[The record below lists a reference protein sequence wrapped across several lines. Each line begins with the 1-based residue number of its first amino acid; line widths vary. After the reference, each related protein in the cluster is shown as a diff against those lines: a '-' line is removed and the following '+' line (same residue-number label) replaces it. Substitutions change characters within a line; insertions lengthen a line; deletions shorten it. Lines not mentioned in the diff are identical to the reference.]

1 MKKVLSKLCASALC
15 MVLAASSTIGAGA
28 AQVSSEPASSDS
40 PSFTTMSSTL
50 RIFDNQIYVSRSN
63 IPSSSFHYVEFC
75 DENNQRYSADFKDLM
90 TTTGSKTITLPKE
103 QNYAFYFGFYKPQ
116 FGGTASSNS
125 IYKSYNNTGGYYKKV
140 RIKLSDFDK
149 SFAPDGSMTVT
160 QDVFGTHKF
169 SFGSGEIAS
178 DGKEYY
184 SALCVYSGGT
194 VTAVT
199 PNSNGEIDFFMSTA
213 VGESV
218 YLNADYTVFYE
229 NNNAYDKMATISGGF
244 LDRCLY
250 PLTIG
255 NANSDNSV
263 DIKDATEIQVAI
275 AGKITLND
283 LQTFVSDVNFDNKID
298 IKDVTALQRYLA
310 ETGI

>member
-1 MKKVLSKLCASALC
+1 MKNMSVKLGSLALSLVLASASA
-15 MVLAASSTIGAGA
+15 VSAGA
-28 AQVSSEPASSDS
+28 VKTNSEPVSSDS
-40 PSFTTMSSTL
+40 PSFTTMSPTL
-50 RIFDNQIYVSRSN
+50 RIFDNQIFVSHSN
-63 IPSSSFHYVEFC
+63 IPSSSLFYVEFC
-75 DENNQRYSADFKDLM
+75 DENNQEYRADFKDLM
-90 TTTGSKTITLPKE
+90 TTGSKTITLPKE
-103 QNYAFYFGFYKPQ
+103 QNYAFYFGFHKPQ
-116 FGGTASSNS
+116 YGGTSSSNS
-125 IYKSYNNTGGYYKKV
+125 IYRSYNNTGGYYKRV
-140 RIKLSDFDK
+140 RIKLSDFDN

-160 QDVFGTHKF
+160 QDIFGTHKF
-169 SFGSGEIAS
+169 TFGNGEIAL

-218 YLNADYTVFYE
+218 YLNADYAVFYE

-255 NANSDNSV
+255 NADSDNSV
-263 DIKDATEIQVAI
+263 DIKDATKIQIEI
-275 AGKITLND
+275 AGKSTPNS